1 MTESAA
7 PGNLEIDYYLER
19 VSAALADLPAEVRD
33 DLLEDLPAHF
43 AEVLA
48 EQGGSLVDRLGPPAA
63 YAAELRAAAGLE
75 PVTGAA
81 ARGGPLDRLAPLVT
95 RVGRWLSVA
104 DRRVGQLIGYPR
116 AWDFLVLL
124 RPAWWIARAVCV
136 VVLIFAA
143 DIIPTDRLDDPIG
156 WLVLAVA
163 IVISVRM
170 GAIGRPRIPRW
181 LGWVGTAMAVVGALV
196 VLADWSGVSRGY
208 SGPDYY
214 DRWSYVT
221 DVFPVD
227 SSGRPLRDVSLY
239 DQDGNPIQLGDYWR
253 CANGPEGQPPSYPLC
268 RGPQF
273 PSLSPTDAPPA
284 SGSPAPSA
292 SASPSA
298 SVQPSGSVP
307 PSGSPQPSAS
317 PSG

>member
-7 PGNLEIDYYLER
+7 PSNLETDYYLER

-75 PVTGAA
+75 PVAA
-81 ARGGPLDRLAPLVT
+81 AAKGGPLNRLAPLVART
-95 RVGRWLSVA
+95 GRWLSVV

-156 WLVLAVA
+156 WLFLAVA

-170 GAIGRPRIPRW
+170 GATGRPRTPRW
-181 LGWVGTAMAVVGALV
+181 LGWAGTAVAVIGALV
-196 VLADWSGVSRGY
+196 VLADWSGVSRVS
-208 SGPDYY
+208 SGTGYY

-253 CANGPEGQPPSYPLC
+253 CAGGPESQPPSYPLC
-268 RGPQF
+268 HGPQF
-273 PSLSPTDAPPA
+273 PSLSPTDVPTT

-292 SASPSA
+292 SASA
-298 SVQPSGSVP
+298 SVQPSGSV
-307 PSGSPQPSAS
+307 SPSAS
-317 PSG
+317 VQPSVSPSG